1 LNASVASTDGHAAHN
16 SKQTPST
23 STAAPRPSDKSKA
36 HSTSDI
42 TGDQTVRTG
51 GTAVRAPWSRAKK
64 TMLTIFEL
72 VLSLT
77 PISDIKDFCD
87 AETRM
92 NYVLGSI
99 GVMGLPVAS
108 RMIA

>member
-1 LNASVASTDGHAAHN
+1 
-16 SKQTPST
+16 
-23 STAAPRPSDKSKA
+23 
-36 HSTSDI
+36 
-42 TGDQTVRTG
+42 
-51 GTAVRAPWSRAKK
+51 
-64 TMLTIFEL
+64 MLTIFEL